1 MLKNEDGVTES
12 VSRELDKLSHDYG
25 YSSDVLQTSTAVDSR
40 TLDAL
45 LLMLTDPDDSS
56 DTTNIN
62 HALSST
68 TTATTAAVANVA
80 PTDRIV
86 AKRVLSGT
94 HSSGSSPATSAHL
107 TTSYDS
113 AAPDPIASTAAV
125 YSTMPVGMMTISS
138 TSAPP
143 RRGSDPRDTASSSDS
158 VSESILKFEV
168 SVASIMSA
176 IMNFVPAVHSRASAA
191 NTYASRALPTP
202 VAPGSPFVKSHRE
215 RDPNAPGSPV
225 VHHRSVAAPQPPLS
239 PVSSPPLSPRRQ
251 RCERCGLPNG
261 RTITPYVN
269 EPSEWRCLCLQCS
282 LLLNSV
288 PTPPQP
294 PVVETEFEAVPPLP
308 PLPHNWSETQM

>member
-1 MLKNEDGVTES
+1 MLKNEDGVTEAM
-12 VSRELDKLSHDYG
+12 SRELERLSHDYS
-25 YSSDVLQTSTAVDSR
+25 YSSDVLQSSTSVDSR

-45 LLMLTDPDDSS
+45 QLMLSDPDDSS

-62 HALSST
+62 HT
-68 TTATTAAVANVA
+68 TTTNTTTTLTTSILPADNS
-80 PTDRIV
+80 TSTV

-94 HSSGSSPATSAHL
+94 HSSASSPATSAHL

-113 AAPDPIASTAAV
+113 AAPDPVAAV
-125 YSTMPVGMMTISS
+125 YSTMPVNMTISS
-138 TSAPP
+138 SAPP

-158 VSESILKFEV
+158 VSESILKFEA
-168 SVASIMSA
+168 SIGSIMSS
-176 IMNFVPAVHSRASAA
+176 IMNFVPAVLARASAA

-225 VHHRSVAAPQPPLS
+225 VHHRSAVVAAAAPQS
-239 PVSSPPLSPRRQ
+239 PVASPPLSPRRQ

-288 PTPPQP
+288 VPTPPQP
-294 PVVETEFEAVPPLP
+294 PVEAEFESVPPLP